1 MSTYLHAK
9 PIVTDELFFS
19 LDAYNIKSYI
29 SGSTSIN
36 SLVNNNRSGSLVNG
50 VGFNGKALVFDGV
63 NDRIDM
69 DNNFYFGMDNFTVD
83 FWLKKPNRNYTYLM
97 DIVTNKAAVTI
108 GPGTG
113 GPGAGS
119 GFQIY
124 SGGWIFVLGT
134 ELGTDWYPVDEWF
147 NVTCVRD
154 TTESRLY
161 LNGGHVFTDTSPD
174 AVNFG
179 STTPGDAFQIGATG
193 TFAPLDGEMSAI
205 KIYTKALTSSEII
218 QNYEALKHRHNE

>member
-1 MSTYLHAK
+1 MGTYLHAK

-97 DIVTNKAAVTI
+97 DIGTNKGAVTI
-108 GPGTG
+108 GR
-113 GPGAGS
+113 GAGGGGSNS
-119 GFQIY
+119 GFQVY
-124 SGGWIFVLGT
+124 GGGWIFLLGT
-134 ELGTDWYPVDEWF
+134 ELGADWYPLNEWF
-147 NVTCVRD
+147 NVTVVRD
-154 TTESRLY
+154 TAEGNLY
-161 LNGGHVFTDTSPD
+161 LNGKHVFTDSSPG
-174 AVNFG
+174 AFNFG
-179 STTPGDAFQIGATG
+179 STTPSDILQIGATG